1 MKALNETCD
10 VSLFK
15 ILIWWDDGR
24 MDRESV
30 WGVWGVWGVCVCVGG
45 GGAAV
50 SPYV

>member
-24 MDRESV
+24 MDRECV
-30 WGVWGVWGVCVCVGG
+30 WG